1 MGAFPGTPF
10 PFSTPTPGLTIPGAY
25 PPIYLAQQTLA
36 ANAVAFPT
44 IANLPPF
51 NGLWVFINVTGYG
64 GTDVV
69 SLRFN
74 GDTGTNYWDRTLT
87 VAAGTVT
94 PIVDTNTVSTTL
106 IRCGKPINK
115 GRQVFAQI
123 GNLATKSK
131 VAQIMNQFGSG
142 AAGTVADA
150 TISTAGEWVNTTVQ
164 INQIDCLTAGGLN
177 ILAGSSITVYG
188 VP

>member
-1 MGAFPGTPF
+1 MATSFPGIEQNLIGSNLGSVQLQAPVF
-10 PFSTPTPGLTIPGAY
+10 LGGWLLT
-25 PPIYLAQQTLA
+25 

-44 IANLPPF
+44 LFFPAF
-51 NGLWVFINVTGYG
+51 NGLWVFINVSGYG

-74 GDTGTNYWDRTLT
+74 GDSGTNYWDRTLT

-106 IRCGKPINK
+106 MRMGKPINK

-131 VAQIMNQFGSG
+131 VCQVINQFGSG
-142 AAGTVADA
+142 TAATVADA
-150 TISTAGEWVNTTVQ
+150 TISTAGEWVNTAAQ
-164 INQIDCLTAGGLN
+164 ITQIDCLTAGGLN
-177 ILAGSSITVYG
+177 ILAGSSIAVYG
-188 VP
+188 VL

>member
-10 PFSTPTPGLTIPGAY
+10 PFQTPTPGLTIPGAY
-25 PPIYLAQQTLA
+25 PPIYLASNTLT
-36 ANAVAFPT
+36 ANATAFAT
-44 IANLPPF
+44 LIVPPF
-51 NGLWVFINVTGYG
+51 NGLWVFINVSGYG

-74 GDTGTNYWDRTLT
+74 GDSGANYWDRTLT

-123 GNLATKSK
+123 GNLASKSK
-131 VAQIMNQFGSG
+131 VVQIMNQFGSG
-142 AAGTVADA
+142 AAGTAADS
-150 TISTAGEWVNTTVQ
+150 TISTAGEWVNTAAQ
-164 INQIDCLTAGGLN
+164 ITQIDCLTAGGAN
-177 ILAGSSITVYG
+177 ILAGSSICVYG